1 MTNTFRTQ
9 FLAGNRALVTGQD
22 TAGASHQAVLDSTEY
37 TNLKRHL
44 ATKSAAQSFDEDVAA
59 FFAPVTEAAEKLE
72 AAQKIAVDPAFRVV
86 LEEGVSHVHARRE
99 QVVDLDK
106 DTVVLRLIEQG
117 DTSRLLW
124 VGDDIEILAY
134 DDAAPAVTSEDFTSE
149 DV

>member
-9 FLAGNRALVTGQD
+9 FLAGNRALVTGTSD
-22 TAGASHQAVLDSTEY
+22 AGNHQVVLDSTEF

-44 ATKSAAQSFDEDVAA
+44 TTKSAAQAFDDDVAA

-72 AAQKIAVDPAFRVV
+72 AAQKIASDPAFRVV
-86 LEEGVSHVHARRE
+86 LEEGVSHVRARQE
-99 QVVDLDK
+99 LAVELDK

-124 VGDDIEILAY
+124 VGDNIEVLAY
-134 DDAAPAVTSEDFTSE
+134 DDTAPAVTPEDFTPE